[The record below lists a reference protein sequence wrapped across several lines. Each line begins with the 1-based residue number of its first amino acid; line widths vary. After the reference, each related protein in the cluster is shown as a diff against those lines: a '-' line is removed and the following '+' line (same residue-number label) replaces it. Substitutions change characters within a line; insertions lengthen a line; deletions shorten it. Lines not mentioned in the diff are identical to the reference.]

1 MKEPDIKEY
10 YGYPIHYHKDERI
23 ILVDFPCN
31 ESFHLLFEKN
41 RNTKE
46 TKFPADLYVGL
57 KVQIGNV
64 AYQLL
69 NMVIEHNDI
78 KDIKIEQELL
88 PVKIADFEVNLK
100 EASRLELLPEKIDN
114 INTGIKENPTWQG
127 ILTILRKEISEDIT
141 ITDNLFLALCSKSI
155 ELSQI
160 YAELNN
166 VMMSVVLNPTKY
178 IKTKTINHTIQ
189 NNLLRSFL
197 LNEPIENIVDDVDI
211 DSLLCVT
218 KLDDSQKQAIREAMN
233 SRVSVITG
241 APGTG
246 KTQVIENLLVNAL
259 VRGKKVLVA
268 SKNNKAVD
276 NVKERFDE
284 IDKTG
289 YLLRF

>member
-1 MKEPDIKEY
+1 MAAVTNN
-10 YGYPIHYHKDERI
+10 G
-23 ILVDFPCN
+23 
-31 ESFHLLFEKN
+31 
-41 RNTKE
+41 
-46 TKFPADLYVGL
+46 A
-57 KVQIGNV
+57 
-64 AYQLL
+64 
-69 NMVIEHNDI
+69 
-78 KDIKIEQELL
+78 
-88 PVKIADFEVNLK
+88 
-100 EASRLELLPEKIDN
+100 
-114 INTGIKENPTWQG
+114 
-127 ILTILRKEISEDIT
+127 
-141 ITDNLFLALCSKSI
+141 AL
-155 ELSQI
+155 Q